1 MEGGAAL
8 EDAYDGNN
16 GSIRLLR
23 PGIWVCLNKTETL
36 HLHLIKHSANTI
48 PDCEEWRGRGVVTV
62 SLMSPRTSG
71 LAHLALLMAS
81 FN

>member
-16 GSIRLLR
+16 GSIRLLC

-36 HLHLIKHSANTI
+36 HLHLIKHSVNTI
-48 PDCEEWRGRGVVTV
+48 ADCEEWLGGMVTV
-62 SLMSPRTSG
+62 SLMSPGTSG
-71 LAHLALLMAS
+71 LAHLALLSAS